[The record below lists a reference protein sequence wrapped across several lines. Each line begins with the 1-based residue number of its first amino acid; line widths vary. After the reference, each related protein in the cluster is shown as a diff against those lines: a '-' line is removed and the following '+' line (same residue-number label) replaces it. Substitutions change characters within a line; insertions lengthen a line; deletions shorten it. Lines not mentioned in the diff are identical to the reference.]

1 MKISLDFLRDI
12 IYNKDIENKL
22 TPTTQRKRERNM
34 NEERYILAEAL
45 WKVANEEYKKYIVRL
60 NNRLT
65 ETSDEKYDE
74 VYDFYRDNAEA
85 IGMSEEMFDALDLAY
100 TIRHE

>member
-1 MKISLDFLRDI
+1 
-12 IYNKDIENKL
+12 
-22 TPTTQRKRERNM
+22 M

-60 NNRLT
+60 NNRLA